1 MMRSPP
7 IGNAI
12 AAGHLSLGNVVEA
25 EGGLHVPAHLGAD
38 DLSPAEDFPAVGAV
52 VVAPGP
58 VHDALQV
65 EVLAASPYCCLVLQA
80 DRALSTTRELS
91 CFWDPVCWNN
101 VNKVVFNRRR
111 WRSEKLAGR

>member
-12 AAGHLSLGNVVEA
+12 AAGHLSLGNVVES
-25 EGGLHVPAHLGAD
+25 ETRLHVSTHLAAD
-38 DLSPAEDFPAVGAV
+38 CLSSGEGIPAVGAV
-52 VVAPGP
+52 VVAPSP
-58 VHDALQV
+58 VHNALQV
-65 EVLAASPYCCLVLQA
+65 EVVPAAGPHCCLVLQA

-101 VNKVVFNRRR
+101 VIEVVF
-111 WRSEKLAGR
+111 